1 MQTKTHT
8 AFPHIDSKPEP
19 YNPKIA
25 VLSAVNKLKE
35 T

>member
-1 MQTKTHT
+1 MQAKTHT
-8 AFPHIDSKPEP
+8 AFPLIESKPEP
-19 YNPKIA
+19 YSPKIA